1 MGDIVFYSHSGSG
14 NHGCEAIVRGTEKI
28 LGNIADMTL
37 LSQAEEEEYKYGI
50 NKIVNVK
57 KGKNEINKKSLSFFN
72 AYLSLRL
79 LKNTSKMDVL
89 QFRKAFYRCKKIY
102 TKKFYSYIHRRR
114 YILLFRCL

>member
-79 LKNTSKMDVL
+79 LKNTSKMYN
-89 QFRKAFYRCKKIY
+89 KSI
-102 TKKFYSYIHRRR
+102 
-114 YILLFRCL
+114 

>member
-50 NKIVNVK
+50 NKI
-57 KGKNEINKKSLSFFN
+57 
-72 AYLSLRL
+72 
-79 LKNTSKMDVL
+79 
-89 QFRKAFYRCKKIY
+89 
-102 TKKFYSYIHRRR
+102 
-114 YILLFRCL
+114 